1 MRMRT
6 QLPKVA
12 RRSAVVIVALAAL
25 ALGYLAWVAPRMSAA
40 GQPQAGAKSAHLKE
54 LLQERLTT
62 AREASRLALARF
74 KNGQSFGEIREANL
88 LLVEAELDVCDS
100 APERVAALEKL
111 RAIAQDTARIA
122 EAFVKVGQGPAT
134 TALLAKADLLQI
146 EIALE
151 RAKAKGK

>member
-1 MRMRT
+1 MIT
-6 QLPKVA
+6 HLSKVA

-25 ALGYLAWVAPRMSAA
+25 ATGYLVSVAPRMSAA
-40 GQPQAGAKSAHLKE
+40 AQPQAGAKSARLKE

-62 AREASRLALARF
+62 AREASRLARERF

-88 LLVEAELDVCDS
+88 LLMEAELELCDT

-111 RAIAQDTARIA
+111 RAIAQDTAKIA

-151 RAKAKGK
+151 HAKAKSK

>member
-1 MRMRT
+1 MIT
-6 QLPKVA
+6 QLPKIA

-25 ALGYLAWVAPRMSAA
+25 TIGYFALVAPRMSAA
-40 GQPQAGAKSAHLKE
+40 AQPPAGAKSAHLKE

-62 AREASRLALARF
+62 AREASRLAMERF

-88 LLVEAELDVCDS
+88 LLVEAELDVCDT
-100 APERVAALEKL
+100 AQERVAALEKL
-111 RAIAQDTARIA
+111 RGIAQDTARIA
-122 EAFVKVGQGPAT
+122 EAFTKAGQGPAT